1 MWALR
6 QALSRYRDRNRV
18 GVSWQLTREETSP
31 TISTANVRT
40 TFLHVTG
47 VTKCPAFA
55 WPTLPTHAP
64 HKGKCPKPH
73 TLLGQLGPH
82 TAKTWG
88 ILAFSAIP
96 RGQTDSTVLC
106 LGANITGDTTFERGQ
121 GGQNE
126 VGLTFCYFFSVGLQA
141 RWAGLV
147 GSCPRMCL
155 PKHDLPASAPQ
166 VGCNNLVL

>member
-1 MWALR
+1 MTHKGMSGWAILP
-6 QALSRYRDRNRV
+6 QTMTCS
-18 GVSWQLTREETSP
+18 
-31 TISTANVRT
+31 VRT

-155 PKHDLPASAPQ
+155 PSMICQYQHHKLGATIWSCESK
-166 VGCNNLVL
+166 GNY

>member
-1 MWALR
+1 VPEVADID
-6 QALSRYRDRNRV
+6 LSKAEPV
-18 GVSWQLTREETSP
+18 
-31 TISTANVRT
+31 ISNAMILNVRT

-96 RGQTDSTVLC
+96 KGQTDSTVMC

-126 VGLTFCYFFSVGLQA
+126 VGLTFCYFFSVGL
-141 RWAGLV
+141 
-147 GSCPRMCL
+147 
-155 PKHDLPASAPQ
+155 
-166 VGCNNLVL
+166 

>member
-1 MWALR
+1 MDDFHHLHQRFLCPQIIYTYAIEGNTV
-6 QALSRYRDRNRV
+6 DF
-18 GVSWQLTREETSP
+18 T
-31 TISTANVRT
+31 VRT

-96 RGQTDSTVLC
+96 KGQTDSTVMC

-126 VGLTFCYFFSVGLQA
+126 VGLTFCYFFSVGL
-141 RWAGLV
+141 
-147 GSCPRMCL
+147 
-155 PKHDLPASAPQ
+155 
-166 VGCNNLVL
+166 

>member
-1 MWALR
+1 MHAHNTLIPHVCCSIVPEV
-6 QALSRYRDRNRV
+6 ADIDLSKAEPV
-18 GVSWQLTREETSP
+18 
-31 TISTANVRT
+31 ISNAMILNVRT

-96 RGQTDSTVLC
+96 KGQTDSTVMC

-126 VGLTFCYFFSVGLQA
+126 VGLTFCYFFSVGL
-141 RWAGLV
+141 
-147 GSCPRMCL
+147 
-155 PKHDLPASAPQ
+155 
-166 VGCNNLVL
+166 